1 MSFEVR
7 EGSKTIGPYKTLG
20 GAKSAARARA
30 RSSGGECVIYETKRG
45 ARARRVG
52 SYSGRVWKDVKSAAA
67 KSQKSDRKSEKK
79 KAEKKEYKPVVKR
92 KLV

>member
-7 EGSKTIGPYKTLG
+7 EGSKTIGSYKTLG

-30 RSSGGECVIYETKRG
+30 GSSGNECIVFENKRG
-45 ARARRVG
+45 ARARRIG

-67 KSQKSDRKSEKK
+67 KPQKSDRKSEKK
-79 KAEKKEYKPVVKR
+79 KAEKKRV
-92 KLV
+92 